1 MPKEVMDQVHRLAR
15 RAKAKKNLTFT
26 NGNNEDLNILYTA
39 LSKDDDDKS
48 TNDDN
53 DSLAGVD
60 DAEEAD
66 NNDNEDNSN
75 YDPTQDDDDDEDND
89 STVQCTAL

>member
-1 MPKEVMDQVHRLAR
+1 MPKEVVDQVHRLAR
-15 RAKAKKNLTFT
+15 HAKAKKNLTFT
-26 NGNNEDLNILYTA
+26 NVNNEDLDVLYAA
-39 LSKDDDDKS
+39 LSKDDDDES

-66 NNDNEDNSN
+66 NND
-75 YDPTQDDDDDEDND
+75 DEDGLL
-89 STVQCTAL
+89 AL